1 MAKDIQGVG
10 LGLASKFAGSRFAEK
25 YKLRKSAEKMAYLST
40 RTGFKVAAGVLKRRA
55 GRKPVDNTKLL
66 AAPQKQHQLFD
77 LSLSDEQQM
86 IKDTVR
92 AYASDVLRELA
103 LAADEEKT
111 LPTDFL
117 ANLGD
122 IGLNYFSVPE
132 ALGGAAQSYSPTTS
146 AIIAEQLAWGDMTLA
161 YAALAPTAVA
171 NAIVRWG
178 TAEQKKQYLPRYL
191 EQTPIKAAIA
201 VQEAHP
207 LFEPQQ
213 LSCKAKKNKHG
224 YVLNGSKT
232 LVPFADGAD
241 LYLVAAQFKGQPAIF
256 IVPGNSAGLSVKAG
270 GAMGL
275 RAAQTGQLQLNNV
288 QLPADARLG
297 ADDFHSS
304 RLNYQEF
311 IDLGQLHWCALALG
325 CCQAALDYVIT
336 YCNEREAFG
345 EPISHRQSVAFII
358 ADIGIEL
365 ESMRLLT
372 WRAAAL
378 AEEGKAFHREAFLAH
393 TLCAEKAM
401 KIGTDAVQLLGGHGF
416 TKEHPAE
423 RWYRDLRV
431 LACVNSGL
439 HL

>member
-1 MAKDIQGVG
+1 MAKDIQGLG
-10 LGLASKFAGSRFAEK
+10 LGLASKFAGSQFAEK
-25 YKLRKSAEKMAYLST
+25 YKLRKPAEKMAYLST
-40 RTGFKVAAGVLKRRA
+40 KTGFKVAGEVLKRTA
-55 GRKPVDNTKLL
+55 KKKKVDNNMLL
-66 AAPQKQHQLFD
+66 PAPEKKNVLFD
-77 LSLSDEQQM
+77 LSLSEEQQM

-92 AYASDVLRELA
+92 AYATDVVRDLA
-103 LAADEEKT
+103 LDADENKT
-111 LPTDFL
+111 LPQDFL
-117 ANLGD
+117 ANLMD

-146 AIIAEQLAWGDMTLA
+146 AIIAEELAWGDMSLA

-178 TAEQKKQYLPRYL
+178 TAAQKKNYLPRYL
-191 EQTPIKAAIA
+191 EETPVKAAIA

-207 LFEPQQ
+207 LFDANK
-213 LSCKAKKNKHG
+213 LSCTAKKTKTG
-224 YVLNGSKT
+224 YLINGQKT
-232 LVPFADGAD
+232 LVPFAGDAD
-241 LYLVAAQFKGQPAIF
+241 LYLVAAMLKGKPAVF
-256 IVPGNSAGLSVKAG
+256 IVPGKSVGISFKKAP
-270 GAMGL
+270 AMGL
-275 RAAQTGQLQLNNV
+275 RAATTGQLTLKNV
-288 QLPADARLG
+288 ELASDALLG
-297 ADDFHSS
+297 TEGF
-304 RLNYQEF
+304 NYQEF
-311 IDLGQLHWCALALG
+311 IDLGQLHWCALAIG
-325 CCQAALDYVIT
+325 AAQAALDYVIT

-345 EPISHRQSVAFII
+345 EPISHRQSVAFLI

-365 ESMRLLT
+365 DSMRLLT

-378 AEEGKAFHREAFLAH
+378 AEEGKSFHREAFLAH

-431 LACVNSGL
+431 LACNTSGM